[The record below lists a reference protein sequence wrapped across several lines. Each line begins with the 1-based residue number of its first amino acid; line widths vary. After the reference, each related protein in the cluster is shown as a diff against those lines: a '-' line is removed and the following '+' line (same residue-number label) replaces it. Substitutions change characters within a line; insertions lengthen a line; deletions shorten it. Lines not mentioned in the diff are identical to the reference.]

1 MTWWKIA
8 IGKSGHTSTTA
19 YPLIGVLE
27 VTGGQS
33 QRNPIL
39 PQGRL
44 GNETRSSIACF
55 GEVPNCRQRNH
66 RSKKADCCGLFMLKQ
81 CTAFPFTNC
90 LFPTSFANWE
100 ARSRS
105 SFFVA

>member
-66 RSKKADCCGLFMLKQ
+66 RSKKADYKNVQRVGVGVVGHSIGLSK
-81 CTAFPFTNC
+81 
-90 LFPTSFANWE
+90 
-100 ARSRS
+100 AREP
-105 SFFVA
+105 AL